1 MYPSVRLF
9 MEKLID
15 YAGLFPPAGLP
26 IEAAIRNYQAYSH
39 DQDSWMIG
47 KFIIPV
53 SRLQELVP
61 YMQLFSRDHPLMLSV
76 IGDRSSEA
84 DACMQLLAENLER
97 IQAFRDQYQD
107 EVQIDVLD
115 LPLPPIRLQA
125 HLLDAIGKG
134 TSKLGLRTFCELTYA
149 LNAEWESRMLANLD
163 EVAAYNET
171 SGLRLG
177 IKLRT
182 GGMTAEAFPTSN
194 QISLVLAGC
203 KDRGLSLKFT
213 AGLHHP
219 FRMYRNEVKTK
230 MHGFLNVFFAGLLA
244 NSHKLEIQQI
254 AEIIEDEIPDSFKFS
269 SDGLQWRHLSMT
281 SSDIQAY
288 RNEGVCSYGSCSFD
302 EPRDEMREFQLLEQ
316 RS

>member
-1 MYPSVRLF
+1 MYQSVRLF

-26 IEAAIRNYQAYSH
+26 IEAAIRNYQAYSL

-61 YMQLFSRDHPLMLSV
+61 YTPLFSQDHPLMLSV
-76 IGDRSSEA
+76 IGDRSGDA
-84 DACMQLLAENLER
+84 DECKELLAESLEK
-97 IQAFRDQYQD
+97 IQSFGDQFQA
-107 EVQIDVLD
+107 VAQISVLD
-115 LPLPPIRLQA
+115 LPLPPIPLQA
-125 HLLDAIGKG
+125 HLLEAIGRG
-134 TSKLGLRTFCELTYA
+134 TSKLGLQTFCELTYV
-149 LNAEWESRMLANLD
+149 LNEEWESRMIAALD
-163 EVAAYNET
+163 EIAAYNET
-171 SGLRLG
+171 SGLNFG

-182 GGMTAEAFPTSN
+182 GGITAEAFPAAN
-194 QISLVLAGC
+194 QVALVLAGC
-203 KDRGLSLKFT
+203 RDRDLSLKFT

-244 NSHKLEIQQI
+244 YSYKLEIQNI
-254 AEIIEDEIPDSFKFS
+254 AEILEDELPESFKFS
-269 SDGLQWRHLSMT
+269 SDGLHWRHLSMT
-281 SSDIQAY
+281 FSEIQAY
-288 RNEGVCSYGSCSFD
+288 RNEGLSSYGSCSFD
-302 EPRDEMREFQLLEQ
+302 EPRNEMREFQLLEQ